1 MWLKIVLFAG
11 IALTAK
17 AQVSA
22 ERLRDAA
29 REPQN
34 WLTYNGSYAS
44 THHSTLNQLR
54 PDNVGRLELKWVWQ
68 ANSLE
73 KLGESPP
80 PRQGMMQTYSPPNVV
95 VARN

>member
-1 MWLKIVLFAG
+1 MPSFKGKLSETQMDDVIAWLVSLGGTSDVAQNRPVG
-11 IALTAK
+11 GHRVDCE

-22 ERLRDAA
+22 ERLRDSA

-54 PDNVGRLELKWVWQ
+54 PDNV
-68 ANSLE
+68 AASN
-73 KLGESPP
+73 
-80 PRQGMMQTYSPPNVV
+80 
-95 VARN
+95 